1 MPQLPRSRRLRRI
14 VFAYTINRFGT
25 WFGYVALSI
34 VVFDQTHSA
43 LAVAALLVGSQV
55 LSAFLVPA
63 LVARVESTSAPSS
76 LSGLYLF
83 EAVVTGGLAFVVSSH
98 FSLPLVLVLV
108 AVDGTAALA
117 ASALLRAAAANC
129 ARESVATLGA
139 DEQEREK
146 AAQEAERVANA
157 AMNVGFAITFTLGP
171 ALAGLTVPAFGASTA
186 LIIDVVSFLA
196 CGAIVMNLRPH
207 VDDTETAS
215 VQERLRAAL
224 THIKGAPNLRR
235 LLITQAVAL
244 TFFTVSG
251 PVEVAYAKLSLD
263 AGDSGYG
270 VLVGTWGLGV
280 TIGSIVFARSIDR
293 SLRLLLS
300 TATLA
305 VGLSYIGWALAPG
318 LIVACAIGLVGG
330 LGNGVQWASLISS
343 VQKLT
348 PRALQGRIMGAVE
361 SVGAIAPA
369 VGFSLGGTL
378 TALSSPRTAFFV
390 AGVGATL
397 STIAFM
403 RINTDAGVPAQAPA
417 GRPEDEPSVER
428 LSPEAAEATA
438 ARSSH
443 VGSSGA
449 MTQG

>member
-1 MPQLPRSRRLRRI
+1 
-14 VFAYTINRFGT
+14 
-25 WFGYVALSI
+25 
-34 VVFDQTHSA
+34 
-43 LAVAALLVGSQV
+43 
-55 LSAFLVPA
+55 
-63 LVARVESTSAPSS
+63 
-76 LSGLYLF
+76 
-83 EAVVTGGLAFVVSSH
+83 
-98 FSLPLVLVLV
+98 
-108 AVDGTAALA
+108 
-117 ASALLRAAAANC
+117 
-129 ARESVATLGA
+129 
-139 DEQEREK
+139 
-146 AAQEAERVANA
+146 
-157 AMNVGFAITFTLGP
+157 
-171 ALAGLTVPAFGASTA
+171 
-186 LIIDVVSFLA
+186 
-196 CGAIVMNLRPH
+196 
-207 VDDTETAS
+207 

-235 LLITQAVAL
+235 LLITQAIAL

-300 TATLA
+300 AATLA

-318 LIVACAIGLVGG
+318 LIVACVIGLVGG

-369 VGFSLGGTL
+369 VGFSLGGAL

-397 STIAFM
+397 NTIAFL
-403 RINTDAGVPAQAPA
+403 RIDVDAGVPAAQESTTQP
-417 GRPEDEPSVER
+417 DNEPSVER